1 MNELFNELITEIMLL
16 GEAGKKPA
24 TNPVAKKKP
33 AVKRKLRKG
42 ESEDFPGYFNISNI
56 YYSNVS
62 ANGQVTHKNDGGKMV
77 ALTEP
82 EKKAYRAK
90 RSGKSPAKEPATQGY
105 GKDFIGG
112 QGRGITPPTPLLT
125 PAQPKVDTQ
134 QTIGDLEARASIK
147 SLAEEKRQVI
157 EGLIK
162 VMRSGNKKKIEDYI
176 KDNGIIVG
184 STGRLKAGDIE
195 KFIDA
200 ELSFKVFMALK
211 NMGVTLTLKNNKPVD
226 VDKLVAALSSS
237 GEATGADRFKPQV
250 IFGDATD
257 ILDVEVTQTG
267 IIVEGE
273 RVDTITPDEENRLV
287 QERVEAARQRFGEE
301 FTQEWEDS
309 IEEYVRARVREQ
321 NANIEW
327 LKKVKETGGGY
338 NQFPKNDET
347 PEAAAARMV
356 TALSGLVDTHT
367 TDPNNNA
374 RAKQALNDM
383 VTHARVISTAKT
395 AVEKR
400 AAVRAYNAALVEFQA
415 SAKGTELGKNMKFVG
430 ESLVALRSVAM
441 GKTVLIPDSDS
452 FPLADVIT
460 IGKNPITGENS
471 IELFVVL
478 VEEGESASV
487 ADSVKFDDGSAGV
500 THHKDNHSE
509 FGSFGE
515 ISGEQVKKDLVAM
528 GGVPRKNAIF
538 TRDGK
543 LDPAER
549 ERIIGELEKYG
560 DVAREYFGLPTDPN
574 AEGYLNTEKLY
585 EFTSH
590 GNAMT
595 CVDGKPAH
603 GPTLQAGDASRGS
616 ENPEQWAAS
625 SVVGFLHEA
634 VHNRLVTQQ
643 YYKTSQISRSG
654 LVIADGVRTL
664 AKAVYQPYKNLSSG
678 SKKTP
683 RVGKTPDSSMVSFS
697 VPATS
702 DKDLRDGNPCN
713 RKKQ

>member
-24 TNPVAKKKP
+24 TNPAAKKKP

-42 ESEDFPGYFNISNI
+42 ESEEFPGYFNISNI

-125 PAQPKVDTQ
+125 PVQPKIDTQ
-134 QTIGDLEARASIK
+134 QTIGDLEARASNK
-147 SLAEEKRQVI
+147 SLGDEKRQVI

-226 VDKLVAALSSS
+226 VDKLVAALSGG

-257 ILDVEVTQTG
+257 TLDVQVTQTG

-273 RVDTITPDEENRLV
+273 SIDTITPDEENRLV
-287 QERVEAARQRFGEE
+287 QERVEAARQKFGEE

-356 TALSGLVDTHT
+356 TALSGLVDTHV

-383 VTHARVISTAKT
+383 VTHARVMSTAKT

-400 AAVRAYNAALVEFQA
+400 AAVRAYNAALAEFQA
-415 SAKGTELGKNMKFVG
+415 SAKGSELGTNMKYVG

-441 GKTVLIPDSDS
+441 GKTVLVPDSDS

-471 IELFVVL
+471 IELFVVI

-509 FGSFGE
+509 FGPVGE

-528 GGVPRKNAIF
+528 GGVDRKNAIF
-538 TRDGK
+538 TPDGK
-543 LDPAER
+543 LSSAER
-549 ERIIGELEKYG
+549 KRIIGELEKYG

-574 AEGYLNTEKLY
+574 AEGYLDTEELY
-585 EFTSH
+585 EFMSH

-603 GPTLQAGDASRGS
+603 GPTLKAGDASRGS

-664 AKAVYQPYKNLSSG
+664 ARAVYQPYKNLSSG

-713 RKKQ
+713 REKQ